1 MSKTKE
7 EYMEQIEND
16 YAMYVEEQN
25 QAFRREGAEELRIGI
40 LRSLESA
47 KEFASA
53 EMLPAFDK
61 AIDYVKRATI

>member
-7 EYMEQIEND
+7 EYMAQIEED
-16 YAMYVEEQN
+16 YAAYVEAQN

-47 KEFASA
+47 KEFAST
-53 EMLPAFDK
+53 EMLLAFDK
-61 AIDYVKRATI
+61 AIAYVKQATI

>member
-1 MSKTKE
+1 MNNLKE
-7 EYMEQIEND
+7 MYMEQVEAD
-16 YAMYVEEQN
+16 YAEYIESQN
-25 QAFRREGAEELRIGI
+25 QALRREGAEELRIGI